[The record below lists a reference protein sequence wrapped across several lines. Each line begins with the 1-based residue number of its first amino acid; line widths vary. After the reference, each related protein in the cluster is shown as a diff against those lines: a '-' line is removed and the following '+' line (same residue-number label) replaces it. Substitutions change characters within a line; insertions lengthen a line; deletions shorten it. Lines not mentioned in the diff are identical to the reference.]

1 MHNQRGFSLIPAL
14 FVLIAVGLGISVGYA
29 LWANY
34 QNSKT
39 TNSVKVNNVACT
51 EEVKL
56 CPDGSY
62 VGRTGPDC
70 EFAEC
75 SAANTNINSSD
86 DSSEDEYLQ
95 ITEWGVELP
104 ITEGVEYT
112 YVADSGRA
120 SFSTIGLEDHDY
132 CGSSDDGI
140 GIISRYTSPI
150 PEGPLRFQDPI
161 QINDWYYYYTRPQ
174 SACSPNAT
182 IVEMQ
187 TLASTALE
195 ESFAGLRE
203 SVDEWQ
209 TYTNAELGI
218 EFEIR
223 ATDNTYYYSQS
234 DAHYIDL
241 YPTGEDDHYA
251 YVRIGSIA
259 DQDAIVNDEV
269 VSINGHEPVSEGV
282 LSGQPANIF
291 LFRPACDDGP
301 GCGPYNMGY
310 ALVHNDTMFSL
321 WFVGDDQLND
331 VERHILS
338 TFEFT
343 E

>member
-104 ITEGVEYT
+104 ITEGV
-112 YVADSGRA
+112 
-120 SFSTIGLEDHDY
+120 
-132 CGSSDDGI
+132 
-140 GIISRYTSPI
+140 
-150 PEGPLRFQDPI
+150 
-161 QINDWYYYYTRPQ
+161 
-174 SACSPNAT
+174 
-182 IVEMQ
+182 
-187 TLASTALE
+187 
-195 ESFAGLRE
+195 
-203 SVDEWQ
+203 
-209 TYTNAELGI
+209 
-218 EFEIR
+218 
-223 ATDNTYYYSQS
+223 
-234 DAHYIDL
+234 
-241 YPTGEDDHYA
+241 
-251 YVRIGSIA
+251 
-259 DQDAIVNDEV
+259 
-269 VSINGHEPVSEGV
+269 
-282 LSGQPANIF
+282 
-291 LFRPACDDGP
+291 
-301 GCGPYNMGY
+301 
-310 ALVHNDTMFSL
+310 
-321 WFVGDDQLND
+321 
-331 VERHILS
+331 
-338 TFEFT
+338 
-343 E
+343 